1 MKIKI
6 ILLNLLI
13 VSINLSSQEFHK
25 ETLKM
30 LVYNTHGL
38 PEIFISDNP
47 KKRFP
52 IIGEKTQD
60 FNISLLQEDYAH
72 HEELS
77 SGFAQ
82 KSIAIRGPMGGT
94 LSCPFCTGSGLT
106 SIFNLPKDWNIEVE
120 SEAYET
126 CSGWLRGA
134 NDCFAYKGFQIIKIT
149 TPNQKKFFI
158 VNTHMDAGRRDS
170 DRSSRKIQLDH
181 IVSAIEQREIDEAL
195 IVAGDLNLNS
205 KDPKDVL
212 LLEEFKKKLNLND
225 SFEGYEISKKWSI
238 LDYILY
244 RQGSEVDF
252 KLVSVGEDESF
263 VTEEG
268 PLSDHPALFLE
279 LSISDD

>member
-212 LLEEFKKKLNLND
+212 LLEEFKEKLKLND
-225 SFEGYEISKKWSI
+225 SFEGYEISKRWSI

-244 RQGSEVDF
+244 RQGSEVEF

-268 PLSDHPALFLE
+268 PLSDHPALFIE
-279 LSISDD
+279 LSFNDY

>member
-77 SGFAQ
+77 SGFAK

-212 LLEEFKKKLNLND
+212 LTEEFKEKLKLND

-244 RQGSEVDF
+244 RQSSEVEF
-252 KLVSVGEDESF
+252 KLVSAGEDESF

-268 PLSDHPALFLE
+268 PLSDHPALFIE
-279 LSISDD
+279 LSFNDY

>member
-106 SIFNLPKDWNIEVE
+106 SVFNLPQDWQIEVQN
-120 SEAYET
+120 EAYET

-134 NDCFAYKGFQIIKIT
+134 NDCFAYKGFQIIKIS

-195 IVAGDLNLNS
+195 IVAGDLNLNA

-212 LLEEFKKKLNLND
+212 LLEEFKEKLKLND
-225 SFEGYEISKKWSI
+225 SFEGYKISKKWSI

-244 RQGSEVDF
+244 RQGSEVEF

-268 PLSDHPALFLE
+268 PLSDHPALYLE
-279 LSISDD
+279 LSINDD

>member
-52 IIGEKTQD
+52 IIGKKTQD

-134 NDCFAYKGFQIIKIT
+134 NDCSAYKGFQIIKIT

-181 IVSAIEQREIDEAL
+181 IVSAIERREIDEAL

-205 KDPKDVL
+205 KDLKDVL
-212 LLEEFKKKLNLND
+212 LLEEFKEKLKLND

-244 RQGSEVDF
+244 RQGSEVEF
-252 KLVSVGEDESF
+252 KLVSVGEDKSF

-268 PLSDHPALFLE
+268 PLSDHPALFIE
-279 LSISDD
+279 LSIDDY

>member
-244 RQGSEVDF
+244 RQGSEVEF
-252 KLVSVGEDESF
+252 KLVSAGEDESF

-268 PLSDHPALFLE
+268 PLSDHPALFIE
-279 LSISDD
+279 LSFNDY